1 MFDGTRLQLMIGPA
15 PAPLPA
21 PLPVM
26 EALQNIVIT
35 HGRGRS
41 GFSITLTLGKTS
53 PLQLAMLPA
62 GFFDPISTRVV
73 VTVVHRG
80 LPQVLIDGIVTQ
92 QALQPSSKPG
102 ESKLTLTGEDIS
114 LLMDLVALHIPWP
127 AMPDAVRITAIL
139 AKYAAFGVVP
149 LVVPPPVVNVDSP
162 TSRFDTQDGTDR
174 AYITNLAR
182 QSGYTFYIDPGPIPT
197 QSIAYF
203 GPDYRLPILQPALN
217 VNMDADTN
225 VESLSFT
232 LDGMAKKI
240 TLLRLHDPVT
250 HKVAITIP
258 VPPINPLH
266 PPLGLRPTP
275 LAGTV
280 FTEDTTRLTAGEAA
294 KRVFGIMQQSK
305 DAITVTGSLSVGSYG
320 SVLRAGRMVGVR
332 GAGLAYDGA
341 YYVETVTHNIKP
353 GEYKQNFTLAR
364 DGLISATPAV
374 VP

>member
-1 MFDGTRLQLMIGPA
+1 LFDGTRLQLMIGPA

-21 PLPVM
+21 PLPVI
-26 EALQNIVIT
+26 EALENITVK
-35 HGRGRS
+35 HGDGRN
-41 GFSITLTLGKTS
+41 GFTLTLAMGKAS

-62 GFFDPISTRVV
+62 GYFDPISTRVV
-73 VTVVHRG
+73 ITVVHRG

-92 QALQPSSKPG
+92 QSLQPSSEPG
-102 ESKLTLTGEDIS
+102 KSKLTLTGEDLS
-114 LLMDLVALHIPWP
+114 LLMDLVRIRIPWP
-127 AMPDAVRITAIL
+127 AMPDAVRVAAIL

-149 LVVPPPVVNVDSP
+149 MVVPPPVSNVESP
-162 TSRFDTQDGTDR
+162 TSHIAIQDSTD
-174 AYITNLAR
+174 YDYLKSLAG
-182 QSGYTFYIDPGPIPT
+182 QSGYVFYLDPGPVPT

-203 GPDYRLPILQPALN
+203 GPAHRLPILQPALN
-217 VNMDADTN
+217 INMDADTN

-232 LDGMAKKI
+232 LDGRAKQLTI
-240 TLLRLHDPVT
+240 MRILDPVT
-250 HKVAITIP
+250 EKITMTIP

-275 LAGTV
+275 PARIV
-280 FTEDTTRLTAGEAA
+280 FTEDAARLSASEAA
-294 KRVFGIMQQSK
+294 KRAFALMRQSR
-305 DAITVTGSLSVGSYG
+305 DAITVSGSLSVGSYG

-353 GEYKQNFTLAR
+353 GEYKQSFTLAR

-374 VP
+374 PT

>member
-1 MFDGTRLQLMIGPA
+1 MFDGTRLQLMIGPP

-26 EALQNIVIT
+26 EALESIT
-35 HGRGRS
+35 VRHGDGRN
-41 GFSITLTLGKTS
+41 GFTLTLAMGKTS

-62 GFFDPISTRVV
+62 GYFDPISTRVV
-73 VTVVHRG
+73 ITIVHRG

-92 QALQPSSKPG
+92 QSLQPSSEPG
-102 ESKLTLTGEDIS
+102 KSKLTLTGEDLS
-114 LLMDLVALHIPWP
+114 LLMDLVRIRIPWP
-127 AMPDAVRITAIL
+127 AMPDAVRVAAIL

-149 LVVPPPVVNVDSP
+149 AVVPPPVSNVESP
-162 TSRFDTQDGTDR
+162 TSQIAIQDSTD
-174 AYITNLAR
+174 YDYLKSLAG
-182 QSGYTFYIDPGPIPT
+182 QSGYVFYLDPGPLPT

-203 GPDYRLPILQPALN
+203 GPAHRLPILQPALN

-232 LDGMAKKI
+232 LDGRAKQLTI
-240 TLLRLHDPVT
+240 MRILDPVT
-250 HKVAITIP
+250 EKITMTIP

-275 LAGTV
+275 PARIV
-280 FTEDTTRLTAGEAA
+280 FTEDAARLSASEAA
-294 KRVFGIMQQSK
+294 KRAFALMRQSR
-305 DAITVTGSLSVGSYG
+305 DAITVSGSLSVASYG

-341 YYVETVTHNIKP
+341 YYVETVTHTIKP
-353 GEYKQNFTLAR
+353 GEHKQNFTLAR

>member
-15 PAPLPA
+15 VAPMPA
-21 PLPVM
+21 PLPVV

-41 GFSITLTLGKTS
+41 GFTLTLALGKTS

-73 VTVVHRG
+73 ITVVHRG

-92 QALQPSSKPG
+92 QALQPSSEPG
-102 ESKLTLTGEDIS
+102 QSKLTLTGEDIS

-127 AMPDAVRITAIL
+127 AMPDAVRIMAIL
-139 AKYAAFGVVP
+139 AKYAAFGIVP

-162 TSRFDTQDGTDR
+162 TSRFDTQNGTDR
-174 AYITNLAR
+174 AYITSLAQ
-182 QSGYTFYIDPGPIPT
+182 QSGYTFYIDPGPIPA

-203 GPDYRLPILQPALN
+203 GPDHRLPILQPALN

-225 VESLSFT
+225 VESMSFT

-240 TLLRLHDPVT
+240 TLLRIFDPVT
-250 HKVAITIP
+250 HKIPITIP

-266 PPLGLRPTP
+266 LPLGLRPTAP
-275 LAGTV
+275 AGSV
-280 FTEDTTRLTAGEAA
+280 NVEDTSRLTEGEVF
-294 KRVFGIMQQSK
+294 KRIYGIMRQSK
-305 DAITVTGSLSVGSYG
+305 DAITVSGSLSVGSYG